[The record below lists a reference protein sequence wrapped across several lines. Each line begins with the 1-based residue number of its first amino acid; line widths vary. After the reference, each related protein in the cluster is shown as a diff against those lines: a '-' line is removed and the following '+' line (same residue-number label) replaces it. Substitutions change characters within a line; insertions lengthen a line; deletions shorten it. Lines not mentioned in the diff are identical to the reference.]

1 MLKLDISNIFM
12 IGPEEL
18 LELDLS
24 GYKEHNMITSIIGA
38 PPGYI
43 GYDDEGI
50 LAKHIL
56 EYPKSVIVLKNFKD
70 SALSIQG
77 FFINMILSGGFV
89 DQKGRNIILDNT
101 IFILE
106 GLERKKLVG
115 FNSNA
120 KKAELFDDVIEYYDI
135 NNSLNNEYI
144 NTLSR
149 YSYEM
154 AFDFDIVEENKK
166 MVDSYLYKLLKDQK
180 KGKFLVTKEQIRNTE
195 N

>member
-1 MLKLDISNIFM
+1 M
-12 IGPEEL
+12 
-18 LELDLS
+18 
-24 GYKEHNMITSIIGA
+24 
-38 PPGYI
+38 
-43 GYDDEGI
+43 
-50 LAKHIL
+50 
-56 EYPKSVIVLKNFKD
+56 
-70 SALSIQG
+70 Q
-77 FFINMILSGGFV
+77 
-89 DQKGRNIILDNT
+89 QKR
-101 IFILE
+101 
-106 GLERKKLVG
+106 LERKKLVG

-120 KKAELFDDVIEYYDI
+120 KKAELFDDVIEHYDI